1 MNKRKDIRFTQTTLR
16 LLRVFYD
23 APQNEVC
30 GADIWNATK
39 IGPGS
44 LYPILYRLEDA
55 GWLKARWETIDPH
68 EEGRPRRR
76 YYKLTNQGFASTQK
90 ALQERD
96 MLGGVLAWNT

>member
-1 MNKRKDIRFTQTTLR
+1 MKNDRDVRMTHTTLR

-23 APQNEVC
+23 DPQDEKC
-30 GADIWNATK
+30 GADIWNVTK
-39 IGPGS
+39 IGAGS

-55 GWLKARWETIDPH
+55 GWLNARWETIDPH

-76 YYKLTNQGFASTQK
+76 YYKITNAGFAKAQT